1 MRQEDSFHFDNLS
14 CIVFFFKSP
23 HPTLWPTLF
32 TVQIWII
39 MCIWRD
45 PGSCDLL
52 KCLLSFINTLSK
64 SNFDTVFGYMMK
76 RLAPVLDG
84 FRGLCICSMIF
95 SFLFFFFLSLYT
107 FFFNYKMEQ
116 RMTATLGLDRDPFTW
131 RTTPIMNDFYSS
143 EYSYISLIPVCVKW
157 QPANCFVW
165 LQSLHLHFLLC
176 LFKLWTCH
184 FHLDPPPHLSVCIF
198 FHCNFPLSVL

>member
-76 RLAPVLDG
+76 QLAPVLDG
-84 FRGLCICSMIF
+84 FRGLCVCSMIF
-95 SFLFFFFLSLYT
+95 SFLFFFFIFVH
-107 FFFNYKMEQ
+107 FFFQLQNGTKNDSHIGPWQGSFHLKDHSYNEWFLFKWIFIYFSDSSLCE
-116 RMTATLGLDRDPFTW
+116 MTACKLFC
-131 RTTPIMNDFYSS
+131 
-143 EYSYISLIPVCVKW
+143 LITIPS
-157 QPANCFVW
+157 PSF
-165 LQSLHLHFLLC
+165 SFM
-176 LFKLWTCH
+176 
-184 FHLDPPPHLSVCIF
+184 SI
-198 FHCNFPLSVL
+198 